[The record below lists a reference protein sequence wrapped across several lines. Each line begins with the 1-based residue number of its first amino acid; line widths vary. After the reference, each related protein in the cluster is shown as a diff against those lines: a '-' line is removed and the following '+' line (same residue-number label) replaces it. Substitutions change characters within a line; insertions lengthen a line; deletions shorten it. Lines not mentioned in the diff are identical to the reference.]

1 MESILTSWLAKR
13 ISIPTEICYENYNFL
28 NNVIKNQDLISEN
41 DNIFKLTVA
50 NLYIIH
56 PFDMNDEIQQILFNL
71 FKNPNENDIQPDQI
85 HLGSFF
91 SFMFFFLSL
100 FPSSLFLAL
109 LLASFISSSSFSL
122 PFLSSFSSLLLFL
135 SCSTPLS
142 LVPLLPLFLPV
153 LSVTLFLPS
162 NRIAR
167 FFRTL
172 SPFLCLS
179 FFLLPPFAIP
189 LFTPCHC
196 SCPFPLSS
204 LSSSFPST
212 QNAFQ
217 VSFHSVCQRQEN
229 K

>member
-1 MESILTSWLAKR
+1 MINSGKSTPFNSIPLFFINKPSILSL
-13 ISIPTEICYENYNFL
+13 
-28 NNVIKNQDLISEN
+28 
-41 DNIFKLTVA
+41 LT
-50 NLYIIH
+50 
-56 PFDMNDEIQQILFNL
+56 FCLFAMY
-71 FKNPNENDIQPDQI
+71 
-85 HLGSFF
+85 FF
-91 SFMFFFLSL
+91 
-100 FPSSLFLAL
+100 
-109 LLASFISSSSFSL
+109 FSL
-122 PFLSSFSSLLLFL
+122 PPLFFVILPSLLLSSPSFLLPCPSLSCLHHLSHLPPSLSLSFLPSLLSL

-142 LVPLLPLFLPV
+142 LVPLLPLFLPLV

>member
-91 SFMFFFLSL
+91 SFMFFFLFLIFYYLYWNSGL
-100 FPSSLFLAL
+100 FKD
-109 LLASFISSSSFSL
+109 FIIQIL
-122 PFLSSFSSLLLFL
+122 G
-135 SCSTPLS
+135 
-142 LVPLLPLFLPV
+142 PV
-153 LSVTLFLPS
+153 YL
-162 NRIAR
+162 
-167 FFRTL
+167 
-172 SPFLCLS
+172 
-179 FFLLPPFAIP
+179 
-189 LFTPCHC
+189 
-196 SCPFPLSS
+196 
-204 LSSSFPST
+204 
-212 QNAFQ
+212 
-217 VSFHSVCQRQEN
+217 
-229 K
+229 